1 MDNEWSIDPPLTGC
15 FGLVLS
21 TQHQN
26 LLSFESDSD
35 ILQIGTLNPVLY
47 VMSYYC
53 EDNMIF
59 PRTDQMG
66 IRVKSLLSFIRST

>member
-15 FGLVLS
+15 FGLVSS

-26 LLSFESDSD
+26 LLSLESDSD

-53 EDNMIF
+53 EDMIF
-59 PRTDQMG
+59 PRTDQMD
-66 IRVKSLLSFIRST
+66 IRVECLLSFIRST